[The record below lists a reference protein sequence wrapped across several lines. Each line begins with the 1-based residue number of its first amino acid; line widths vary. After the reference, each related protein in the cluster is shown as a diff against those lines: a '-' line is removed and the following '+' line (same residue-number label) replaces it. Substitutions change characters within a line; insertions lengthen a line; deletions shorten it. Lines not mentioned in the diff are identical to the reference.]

1 MLVQFSSVASNS
13 FWPHWLQHARPPC
26 PSPNPRACSNPCP
39 SSQWCH
45 PTISSPLVPSS
56 CLQSFPASGSFLRSQ
71 FFASV
76 GQSIG
81 VLASASVL
89 SMNIQDW
96 FPLGFDPLGLIS
108 LQSKGLSRI
117 FSNTTVQ
124 KHQFFSLTSAGAQY
138 KLAPLLRTS
147 RRQQRKNLQEYLQGE
162 YLCMYFITFSGC
174 HSTLIWR
181 FILSTQSST
190 YDKILRIQLKP
201 FLWGFPWLD

>member
-13 FWPHWLQHARPPC
+13 LWPHWLQHARPPC
-26 PSPNPRACSNPCP
+26 PSPNPGACSNPCP
-39 SSQWCH
+39 SSHWCH
-45 PTISSPLVPSS
+45 PTLSSPLVPSS
-56 CLQSFPASGSFLRSQ
+56 CFQSFPASGSFLRSQ

-124 KHQFFSLTSAGAQY
+124 KHQFFSLTNAGAQD

-147 RRQQRKNLQEYLQGE
+147 RRQQRKNLQEYMQGE

-181 FILSTQSST
+181 FILST
-190 YDKILRIQLKP
+190 
-201 FLWGFPWLD
+201 